1 MKDPKIM
8 LRIVNL
14 IYQIWR
20 KNPDLRLCQLIG
32 NCFEH
37 GDLYHQEDDVVEE
50 RLRKIYN
57 A

>member
-1 MKDPKIM
+1 MRDFK
-8 LRIVNL
+8 RIYRILEL
-14 IYQIWR
+14 IEQIWR

-50 RLRKIYN
+50 RLRKI
-57 A
+57 

>member
-1 MKDPKIM
+1 MRDSK
-8 LRIVNL
+8 RINRISKL
-14 IYQIWR
+14 IGKIWR

-50 RLRKIYN
+50 RLRKTYN
-57 A
+57 V